1 MPTLRWF
8 RCNFKSSII
17 STLYD
22 IKLSTF
28 ERQSFSLQKQKVKKK
43 ETNLELKNKISE
55 TLKIHSMK

>member
-28 ERQSFSLQKQKVKKK
+28 ERQSFSLQKQKVEKK

-55 TLKIHSMK
+55 TLKIHSIR